1 MKQALVVGG
10 GPAGAALAI
19 KLARAGK
26 SVVLLERDPGP
37 AHKVC
42 GEFLSREAGV
52 YLASFGLDLPTLG
65 AVAIDTL
72 RFCEGAHVSEVAL
85 PFVACGL
92 SRFVLDD
99 ALLCSAESSGADVRR
114 GSKVVEL
121 GREGA
126 GWRARLTDGAF
137 VDADEAFLATGK
149 HDVRG
154 LKRPPGLQGDL
165 VAFKLHWR
173 LAAAQ
178 TYALTAAIELFTFE
192 GGYAGLSLVEDRVA
206 NLCLVVRRS
215 RLAALGHRWETLLA
229 AIVTESPPLGGRLAG
244 AVALW
249 PKPLALSFIPYGHVR
264 RHADGLW
271 RLGDQA
277 AVIPSFSGDGMSI
290 ALHSAELAASAFLR
304 GDDAEGYQRA
314 LARDVK
320 TQMLLATGLSH
331 GLVHKAS
338 QLAFGAAARAWPA
351 LLTKVAFRTRIA
363 DAALARAAASA

>member
-1 MKQALVVGG
+1 MRRALVVGG

-19 KLARAGK
+19 KLARAGQD
-26 SVVLLERDPGP
+26 VILLERDAGP

-52 YLASFGLDLPTLG
+52 YLASLGLELPSLG

-72 RFCEGAHVSEVAL
+72 RFCEGAHVSEVTL

-99 ALLCSAESSGADVRR
+99 ALLLLAESSGADVRR
-114 GSKVVEL
+114 GAKVVEL
-121 GREGA
+121 TAAGA
-126 GWRARLTDGAF
+126 GWRARLTDGTL
-137 VDADEAFLATGK
+137 VDADAAFLATGK

-173 LAAAQ
+173 LAPGP
-178 TYALTAAIELFTFE
+178 TRALTSAVELFTFDA
-192 GGYAGLSLVEDRVA
+192 GYAGLSLVEDGMA

-215 RLAALGHRWETLLA
+215 RLAALGHRWEALFA
-229 AIVTESPPLGGRLAG
+229 AIVMESPPLGARLAD
-244 AVALW
+244 ARALW

-304 GDDAEGYQRA
+304 GDDAEGYQST
-314 LARDVK
+314 LARDVQ

-338 QLAFGAAARAWPA
+338 QLAFGAAARAWPS
-351 LLTKVAFRTRIA
+351 LLAKVAFRTRIA
-363 DAALARAAASA
+363 DAALARAGAPT